1 MTIPILYR
9 NNSNIL
15 GRESTLTKDVFK
27 GNGNLLM
34 NFVLEI
40 RQIFSH
46 IEITE
51 IAIYIFNYF

>member
-1 MTIPILYR
+1 MTLPILYR

-51 IAIYIFNYF
+51 IAIYIF